1 MDELHYEDPWPLHG
15 HVSTRRTA
23 MPDPLDLM
31 RSIISAYKDWQCN
44 PTAAHE
50 AALDAAIRTA
60 NRYAQ
65 ETEDRLCA
73 GTTPT
78 TPPRNG

>member
-1 MDELHYEDPWPLHG
+1 MDELHYDEPWFHF
-15 HVSTRRTA
+15 HERKR
-23 MPDPLDLM
+23 MPTPLDLM

-60 NRYAQ
+60 HRYAQ
-65 ETEDRLCA
+65 ETERKLHDTKPERQM
-73 GTTPT
+73 
-78 TPPRNG
+78 